1 MVSFL
6 HMLGKSG
13 SILKNL
19 WMDIGDQ
26 QSLANALSTFS
37 GHMNNIAQIVKHAS
51 RQSIVLLDEIG
62 SGTEPNE
69 GAALA
74 IAIMEAIYHSGALL
88 IATTHHG
95 EIKQFAIDHQDFHTA
110 AMAFDPENIDT

>member
-1 MVSFL
+1 
-6 HMLGKSG
+6 
-13 SILKNL
+13 
-19 WMDIGDQ
+19 MDGYWDQ

-88 IATTHHG
+88 IATTHYG
-95 EIKQFAIDHQDFHTA
+95 KSNSLLLIIKISIRLQWLLIQKH
-110 AMAFDPENIDT
+110 